1 MTSPGAEGEAHIT
14 VRADTD
20 KLEPDMERGLKKAA
34 EGAEDEARDIGK
46 DLGDVVAEG
55 VETSLGKHGKDFAKS
70 IEDGL
75 DGERVRVRARFVYE
89 RDSRTGEVFR
99 KRIFEDIKDGFEDA
113 VEKVFASGSR
123 SGAFKNLGSGFAD
136 AIGAGFNVSGRSPL
150 IALLIPV
157 ILAIGNLITAIVV
170 ALQPL
175 GAFLLSLPTLLASIG
190 IQAGIVAIAFKGIGA
205 AVQGAFAAQNAKELN
220 EAIRSLHPQAQAFVL
235 ALLPLKGLF
244 QDLKTIIQARFFE
257 GIGTNISGL
266 IKVLDPILRRGLWDA
281 AYAVGQ
287 VFHEL
292 IDFFSGATFTNF
304 VDKIFPLTV
313 EWTERFGPAFVMF
326 LEGLIAAATTL
337 MPFLRDFG
345 SLLSGELEIFG
356 LFLKDFA
363 NDPETK
369 EFLDNAYLIT
379 KSIFELIN
387 ASAAFVSS
395 LVGALV
401 KAGGKEAIDQIAESL
416 LMLAF
421 VLDSDFGH
429 NALKG
434 LIDLFIFGTQVVT
447 GLIIVIL
454 AIGYAITAV
463 GAFFNWL
470 WNDVLEPFFTWVGEK
485 IIEFV
490 DWITGAGDSVEDLGE
505 AFSAVPKKITDAFK
519 NAPTLLKNAGRA
531 IIQGLID
538 GMESMF
544 GSLGGVMGSAMNI
557 IGRFLPGSP
566 AKEGPLSGS
575 GYSYIRG
582 QHLVKDFAA
591 GVASET
597 STLSSVA
604 NTTMGA
610 INFGP
615 GSIRVSYSGVTPSPD
630 QARMTGSAI
639 GTGISGQL
647 AVRNTQLA
655 VRTL

>member
-20 KLEPDMERGLKKAA
+20 KLEPDMERGLKEAA
-34 EGAEDEARDIGK
+34 EGAEDEARDVGK

-55 VETSLGKHGKDFAKS
+55 VETSLGKHGKDFAGA
-70 IEDGL
+70 IEDSL
-75 DGERVRVRARFVYE
+75 DGERVKVRARFVYE
-89 RDSRTGEVFR
+89 RDTRTGEVFR
-99 KRIFEDIKDGFEDA
+99 KRIFEDVKESFEEAID
-113 VEKVFASGSR
+113 EVFESVGR
-123 SGAFKNLGSGFAD
+123 SGGFRKLGMGFAD

-157 ILAIGNLITAIVV
+157 LLAIGNLVVAIIT

-175 GAFLLSLPTLLASIG
+175 GAFLLSLPTLIASIG

-205 AVQGAFAAQNAKELN
+205 AVQGAFAAQNAKELK

-244 QDLKTIIQARFFE
+244 QDLKLIIQARFFE
-257 GIGTNISGL
+257 GIGTNIATL

-292 IDFFSGATFTNF
+292 IDFFSGATFTTF

-313 EWTERFGPAFVMF
+313 RWTERFGPAFVIF
-326 LEGLIAAATTL
+326 LEGLISAATAL
-337 MPFLRDFG
+337 MPFLYDFG

-363 NDPETK
+363 KDPDVQEY
-369 EFLDNAYLIT
+369 LDNAYLLT
-379 KSIFELIN
+379 KAIFELIN
-387 ASAAFVSS
+387 ASAAFIAS
-395 LVGALV
+395 LVNALV
-401 KAGGKEAIDQIAESL
+401 KAGGQEAIDQISESL
-416 LMLAF
+416 LMLAG
-421 VLDSDFGH
+421 VLSSDFGH

-463 GAFFNWL
+463 GAFFDWL
-470 WNDVLEPFFTWVGEK
+470 WNDVLAPFFEWVGGK
-485 IIEFV
+485 ILEFA
-490 DWITGAGDSVEDLGE
+490 DWITGAGEDVEDLGNAFKAIPDKITE
-505 AFSAVPKKITDAFK
+505 AFKS
-519 NAPTLLKNAGRA
+519 APTLLKNAGKA
-531 IIQGLID
+531 IMQGLID
-538 GMESMF
+538 GITSMGGAL
-544 GSLGGVMGSAMNI
+544 GSAMAGAMNI
-557 IGRFLPGSP
+557 IGNYLPGSP

-582 QHLVKDFAA
+582 QSLVKDFAA

-597 STLSSVA
+597 HTLSSVA

-615 GSIRVSYSGVTPSPD
+615 GAIRVSYNGVTPSPD

-639 GTGISGQL
+639 GAGISGQL